1 MAQHK
6 GASMAKEQMR
16 WSSEAEK
23 PREPAAEKPEAG
35 LPRFSLGSCRTAAR
49 ARSLKQA
56 AKTSL
61 GSLLSLLPSTVDQ
74 KDAYSRNNAGPM
86 ASNRIGIN
94 E

>member
-1 MAQHK
+1 
-6 GASMAKEQMR
+6 MAKEQMR

-49 ARSLKQA
+49 ARSLRQV
-56 AKTSL
+56 
-61 GSLLSLLPSTVDQ
+61 LPSTVDQ

-86 ASNRIGIN
+86 PSNRIGIN